1 MIIPVRCFTC
11 SKVIGD
17 LWEAYQRKIKEKKS
31 IKKKE
36 YTIDEITNNLLK
48 NYNNSKIIKMLGD
61 SFMLEFNKV
70 EDAINFSIELNNNKS
85 KNDRILIIKE
95 ALNY

>member
-31 IKKKE
+31 INKKE
-36 YTIDEITNNLLK
+36 YTIDEITIKSDEDPLK
-48 NYNNSKIIKMLGD
+48 YFDDNFHNDILNELGLHKMCCRRHMLGHTD
-61 SFMLEFNKV
+61 
-70 EDAINFSIELNNNKS
+70 
-85 KNDRILIIKE
+85 IIDVI
-95 ALNY
+95 